1 MGVLQRGNSDVG
13 AGGSMWSRV
22 RSLALT
28 GNLKVQY
35 DHAGRRIKKE
45 EPKSL
50 AADGEAAE
58 PTIGRRVQT
67 TVKRIGGKGITM
79 TQVAASVANAR
90 ASSNA
95 STGANSKSKWGKAKT
110 ATAEIGHFARVGDV
124 VAGAALAF
132 NDALEVSKTKSR
144 VSRNTF
150 FP

>member
-1 MGVLQRGNSDVG
+1 
-13 AGGSMWSRV
+13 MWSRV

-67 TVKRIGGKGITM
+67 TVKRIGGKVTYLSLV
-79 TQVAASVANAR
+79 TQLH
-90 ASSNA
+90 
-95 STGANSKSKWGKAKT
+95 TC
-110 ATAEIGHFARVGDV
+110 
-124 VAGAALAF
+124 L
-132 NDALEVSKTKSR
+132 L
-144 VSRNTF
+144 
-150 FP
+150 